1 MPTIE
6 KMMGSDITVREIKPI
21 NIEGGYLIDGF
32 PYAGLANAIATESMI
47 NTIQFEMAGVLDS
60 DLFPPL
66 TIVKDGVPNFPAR
79 IFVNSNLR
87 VAVFSSYLTP
97 HESLHRQVAKTM
109 LEWANKH
116 KCTYIVSSSAI
127 RSDEQDSFIM
137 GVGSTTEAKKKIKD
151 ADIPLLSHGTI
162 PGIPGILLNEGALS
176 NTNVIVLLF
185 NSKERGPDFRAG
197 AQICMAMSKLVP
209 GTACDLKSLLQEAE
223 VVEKNIKKTEEDA
236 EPLKDAMYG

>member
-1 MPTIE
+1 
-6 KMMGSDITVREIKPI
+6 MMGSDITIREIKPI

-47 NTIQFEMAGVLDS
+47 NTVQFEMVGVLDS

-79 IFVNSNLR
+79 IFVNSDLR

-97 HESLHRQVAKTM
+97 HESLHRQIAKTM

-116 KCTYIVSSSAI
+116 KCSYIVSSSAI
-127 RSDEQDSFIM
+127 RSEEQDLFIT
-137 GVGSTTEAKKKIKD
+137 GVGSTNDAKKKLKD

-162 PGIPGILLNEGALS
+162 PGIPGILLNEGVLS
-176 NTNVIVLLF
+176 NTNVIVLLS
-185 NSKERGPDFRAG
+185 NAKESGPDFRAG

-223 VVEKNIKKTEEDA
+223 SVEQSIKKTEEEV